1 MELLKKENEIIKLLV
16 GQKNKEDYGVKVVDI
31 VKPIKNQ
38 NKMSDY
44 FL

>member
-1 MELLKKENEIIKLLV
+1 M
-16 GQKNKEDYGVKVVDI
+16 GQKNKEDYAQKSGEY

-38 NKMSDY
+38 NKISDF